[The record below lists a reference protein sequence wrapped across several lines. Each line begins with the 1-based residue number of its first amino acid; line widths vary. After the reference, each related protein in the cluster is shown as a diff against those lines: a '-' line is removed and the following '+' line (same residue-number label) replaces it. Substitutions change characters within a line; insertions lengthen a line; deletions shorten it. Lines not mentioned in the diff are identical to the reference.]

1 MDSRRVRRTLD
12 ILAYASLILDI
23 CIAVITTFSVMGNH
37 TPQQFLVPVNYLLT
51 LVVILSIAL
60 FLVLVLLKITEQ
72 RVPIG

>member
-23 CIAVITTFSVMGNH
+23 CIAVITTFSILGNH

-51 LVVILSIAL
+51 LVVILSVAL
-60 FLVLVLLKITEQ
+60 FLVLVLLKVTEQ
-72 RVPIG
+72 RAPIG

>member
-23 CIAVITTFSVMGNH
+23 CIAVITTFSILGNH

-51 LVVILSIAL
+51 LVVILSVAL
-60 FLVLVLLKITEQ
+60 FLILVLLKLTEQ
-72 RVPIG
+72 RAPIG